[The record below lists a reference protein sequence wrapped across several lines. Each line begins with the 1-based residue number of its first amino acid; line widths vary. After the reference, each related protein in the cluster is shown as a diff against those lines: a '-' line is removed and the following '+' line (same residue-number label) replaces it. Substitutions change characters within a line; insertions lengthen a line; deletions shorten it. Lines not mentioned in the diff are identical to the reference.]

1 MLHMAW
7 GPTGHLAFLPIHG
20 LYGEKDQPIFNYV
33 VSSYTPTLTALL
45 NTKRP
50 PARRSDNPQL
60 LAVSQPANANANFPS
75 WDCT

>member
-7 GPTGHLAFLPIHG
+7 GLTRDLAFLPTHG

-33 VSSYTPTLTALL
+33 VSSYTTTLTTLL
-45 NTKRP
+45 NIKRP
-50 PARRSDNPQL
+50 PARRSGNPQL